1 VVTEKGE
8 GTGAPRGDARD
19 FWIGRGEMTTVNA
32 VAPGCRNAR
41 YESWT
46 RACLQDWTMRRA
58 RRLLGRRCGRAVDL
72 GCGFGDWTVQLA
84 AMADDVVACD
94 IAPGFVEETRRRL
107 REAGCPSATVA
118 CDDVRSF
125 AAYSDADL
133 VHVGAVLMYLD
144 DDGCQEVLR
153 TVRERIASD
162 GLLIGREWCAIRFG
176 RAVVNRSPWFSVH
189 RRARRYIEM
198 AEAAG
203 FRAVESVASPSI
215 YGDVLAWRWLAR
227 RHDAAPAWA
236 RSLFGAPWYAA
247 SLFWTRG
254 SVTFVLRPV

>member
-1 VVTEKGE
+1 MTERGE
-8 GTGAPRGDARD
+8 GTGAPGGDARD
-19 FWIGRGEMTTVNA
+19 FWIARGEMTGVNA

-46 RACLQDWTMRRA
+46 RGCLQSWTLRRA
-58 RRLLGRRCGRAVDL
+58 RHLLGRPCGRAVDL

-118 CDDVRSF
+118 CDDVRRF
-125 AAYSDADL
+125 AAYRDADL
-133 VHVGAVLMYLD
+133 VHLGAVLMYLD
-144 DDGCQEVLR
+144 DAGCAAVLR
-153 TVRERIASD
+153 LVRERIATD
-162 GLLIGREWCAIRFG
+162 GVLIGREWCAIRLG
-176 RAVVNRSPWFSVH
+176 RSLVNRNPWFSVH
-189 RRARRYIEM
+189 RRARRYVEM

-203 FRAVESVASPSI
+203 FRAVESLASPSI
-215 YGDVLAWRWLAR
+215 YGDVLAARWLAR
-227 RHDAAPAWA
+227 RRDAAPVWS
-236 RSLFGAPWYAA
+236 RWLVGAPWYAA

-254 SVTFVLRPV
+254 TVSFVLRPV

>member
-1 VVTEKGE
+1 MVTDKGNR
-8 GTGAPRGDARD
+8 TGAPGGDARD
-19 FWIGRGEMTTVNA
+19 FWIARGDMTSVNA

-46 RACLQDWTMRRA
+46 RGCLQDWTMRRA
-58 RRLLGRRCGRAVDL
+58 QQALGRRCGRAVDL

-84 AMADDVVACD
+84 AMADEIVACD

-107 REAGCPSATVA
+107 REAGCASATVA
-118 CDDVRSF
+118 CEDVRSF
-125 AAYSDADL
+125 NAYSDADL

-144 DDGCQEVLR
+144 DAGCEEVLR
-153 TVRERIASD
+153 TARERIASD
-162 GLLIGREWCAIRFG
+162 GVLVGREWCAIRFG

-189 RRARRYIEM
+189 RRARRYVEM

-203 FRAVESVASPSI
+203 FRAVEAVASPSI
-215 YGDVLAWRWLAR
+215 YGDVLAGRWLAR
-227 RHDAAPAWA
+227 GRDAVPLWS
-236 RSLFGAPWYAA
+236 RWLIGAPWYAA